1 MTDSAQDF
9 WNESYKEDASQVIVP
24 DLVLD
29 AEIQALPIG
38 HALDLGCGSGEN
50 ALKLAA
56 RGWSV
61 VGLDWADH
69 AIELAQRVAQE
80 QGLDAMFAVADLTTW
95 QPLPQFDLVIST
107 YSLPSGEA
115 GKQIL
120 ANAAAALRV
129 GGTLLVVEWDRSM
142 AAIWGVAEDEFLT
155 PSQIVAWLPSLV
167 VEKAE
172 VRRFEKMFAPDD
184 MRASQGAAAFVAV
197 VRARKE

>member
-1 MTDSAQDF
+1 MTDSAQNF
-9 WNESYKEDASQVIVP
+9 WNESYKEDASQVLVP

-29 AEIQALPIG
+29 DEIQALPIG

-61 VGLDWADH
+61 MGVDWAEH
-69 AIELAQRVAQE
+69 AIELAQRAARK
-80 QGLDAMFAVADLTTW
+80 QGLDAVFAVADLVTW
-95 QPLPQFDLVIST
+95 QPQQKFDLVFST

-129 GGTLLVVEWDRSM
+129 GGTLLVAEWDRSM
-142 AAIWGVAEDEFLT
+142 AAIWGVAEDEFIT
-155 PSQIVAWLPSLV
+155 PSQIVAWLPSLII
-167 VEKAE
+167 EKAE

-184 MRASQGAAAFVAV
+184 MRASQGTTAYVAV
-197 VRARKE
+197 VQARKE